1 MTPRKFDDQFRD
13 YYERQ
18 RLSDESRARLKAMV
32 RDGQQRE
39 RASQWWWPRTG
50 IAAAFVLVVTAAALW
65 FAVLRGDAPESPQQI
80 TAAVAHLAATGH
92 NQQQEL
98 EFRARRAADLRH
110 VMKSLDFTPV
120 EPEMMRNMN
129 MQIIG
134 ARYTTI
140 EGVMA
145 AQILYV
151 DPKGEPCMLYQA
163 RPIDKLARVSPGEH
177 VVDGLRVSVWREK
190 GLVMVL
196 TRPMA

>member
-1 MTPRKFDDQFRD
+1 MSPRKFDDRLRD

-18 RLSDESRARLKAMV
+18 QLSDDARARLKALV
-32 RDGQQRE
+32 RDEAPRKQ
-39 RASQWWWPRTG
+39 SSTWWWART
-50 IAAAFVLVVTAAALW
+50 AVVAAFVISVTAAALW
-65 FAVLRGDAPESPQQI
+65 FAVFRGSAPESPQQI
-80 TAAVAHLAATGH
+80 TAAVVQHAAIEH

-98 EFRARRAADLRH
+98 EFRARRPDDLRD

-120 EPEMMRNMN
+120 EPQMMRSMN
-129 MQIIG
+129 MRIVG

-151 DPKGEPCMLYQA
+151 DPKGEPCTLYQA
-163 RPIDKLARVSPGEH
+163 RPVDKLARVTPGEH
-177 VVDGLRVSVWREK
+177 VIDGLRVSVWREK

-196 TRPMA
+196 TRPVA